1 MARWLTKVLRR
12 VQEHALRRR
21 LRLTAKAAR
30 EVAALGLDPEDVR
43 DVLMR
48 LDAADSV
55 GRKVSD
61 VTGEWMYV
69 FKPLAEGDL
78 IYIKLIL
85 RSESVVVSFHE
96 DEKDENELQEE
107 DE

>member
-12 VQEHALRRR
+12 IQEHALQRR

-30 EVAALGLDPEDVR
+30 EIAALGLGPEDVR
-43 DVLMR
+43 DVLMG
-48 LDAADSV
+48 LNSADST
-55 GRKVSD
+55 GRKLSD

-69 FKPLAEGDL
+69 FKRLGGGDA

-85 RSESVVVSFHE
+85 RNESVVVSFHE
-96 DEKDENELQEE
+96 DEENENERPKE